1 MLLLTGPFC
10 ISFDK
15 YNYCSLFSCFRHSV
29 HARMAKVFRLTY
41 KAILKKKLHHTA
53 IITNLFVSTIKDLDK
68 VCLYKLGNSLAAKN
82 KSYY

>member
-15 YNYCSLFSCFRHSV
+15 YNYCLLFSCFRHSV

-41 KAILKKKLHHTA
+41 KAIFKKKKLHHAA
-53 IITNLFVSTIKDLDK
+53 IITLTKFAFIN
-68 VCLYKLGNSLAAKN
+68 
-82 KSYY
+82 